1 MVNDNL
7 PTHIAIIMDGNGR
20 WAQQRSLPRLQG
32 HLAGVNA
39 VRRVTEYCKDFN
51 IKYLTLYAFSR
62 ENWDRPKEEVNGL
75 MSLFS
80 KVIREEINDLKKNK
94 IRVRFLGKIDELP
107 KNVKESAL
115 WIQEQTKNLKQLNLI
130 LAFNYSGRA
139 EIIEAANKA
148 VKKGKKVTEESFR
161 DFLFLPDVPD
171 PDLFIRTSGELRI
184 SNFLLYQIA
193 YTELFFTDEL
203 WPDFNKD
210 QFIKAIR
217 SYQKR
222 ERRFGNIQRT

>member
-1 MVNDNL
+1 MANENI

-20 WAQQRSLPRLQG
+20 WAKEKSLPRLQG

-39 VRRVTEYCKDFN
+39 VRRVTEYCQEFK
-51 IKYLTLYAFSR
+51 IRYLTLYAFSR
-62 ENWDRPKEEVNGL
+62 ENWDRPKEEVEGL

-80 KVIREEINDLKKNK
+80 KVIREEIDELKKNR
-94 IRVRFLGKIDELP
+94 IRVRFLGNIEELP
-107 KNVKESAL
+107 NNVKEAAIS
-115 WIQEQTKNLKQLNLI
+115 IQDKTKNSDKMDLI
-130 LAFNYSGRA
+130 LAFNYSGRS
-139 EIIEAANKA
+139 EIIEATNKA
-148 VKKGKKVTEESFR
+148 IEKGKKVTEKSFR
-161 DFLFLPDVPD
+161 NFLLLPDVPD

-210 QFIKAIR
+210 DFIKAIK

-222 ERRFGNIQRT
+222 ERRFGNIQ

>member
-1 MVNDNL
+1 MADANI
-7 PTHIAIIMDGNGR
+7 PIHIAIIMDGNGR
-20 WAQQRSLPRLQG
+20 WAKERGLPRLQG
-32 HLAGVNA
+32 HLAGVNT
-39 VRRVTEYCKDFN
+39 VRRVTEYCQEFK

-62 ENWDRPKEEVNGL
+62 ENWERPEEEVTGL
-75 MSLFS
+75 MALFS
-80 KVIREEINDLKKNK
+80 KAVKEEIKELKKNK

-107 KNVKESAL
+107 ADVKKSAL
-115 WIQEQTKNLKQLNLI
+115 WIQEQTKNLRKLNLI
-130 LAFNYSGRA
+130 LAFNYSGRS

-148 VKKGKKVTEESFR
+148 VKKGKKMTEKSFR
-161 DFLFLPDVPD
+161 NFLFLPDVPD

-203 WPDFNKD
+203 WPNFNKD
-210 QFIKAIR
+210 HFIKAIR

-222 ERRFGNIQRT
+222 ERRFGTIQ